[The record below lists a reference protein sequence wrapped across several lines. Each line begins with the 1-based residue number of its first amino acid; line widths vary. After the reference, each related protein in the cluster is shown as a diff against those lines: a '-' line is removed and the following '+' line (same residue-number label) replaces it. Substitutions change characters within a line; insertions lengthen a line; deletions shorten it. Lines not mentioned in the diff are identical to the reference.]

1 MNYFLIL
8 ILIRIVY
15 KYRYQILRATAS
27 IYLYIYDYFHP
38 KVNGT
43 SIIYNKN
50 ENGIHHYTI
59 VCNSKEYT
67 LKLYNETHKIDEN
80 NVKDVL
86 EKQELITH
94 CCLLDKDDNYLVD
107 LTSDLRPFSYYFD
120 KDIGAHEIDWIKI
133 IKHFKDLHQLSED
146 VLYSA
151 YLNLHMN
158 DEYLTEHKLKV
169 EELLKK
175 V

>member
-15 KYRYQILRATAS
+15 KYRYQILRATTS
-27 IYLYIYDYFHP
+27 FYLYIYDYLYP
-38 KVNGT
+38 KNNETTIV
-43 SIIYNKN
+43 YKKN
-50 ENGIHHYTI
+50 ENGIHYYK
-59 VCNSKEYT
+59 VLCNSKEYT
-67 LKLYNETHKIDEN
+67 LKVYNETHKIDEN
-80 NVKDVL
+80 NIKDIL

-94 CCLLDKDDNYLVD
+94 CCLLDKDDNYLID

-120 KDIGAHEIDWIKI
+120 KNTHEIDWIKI

-146 VLYSA
+146 ILHSA

-158 DEYLTEHKLKV
+158 DEHLTEHKLKV
-169 EELLKK
+169 EELLKR